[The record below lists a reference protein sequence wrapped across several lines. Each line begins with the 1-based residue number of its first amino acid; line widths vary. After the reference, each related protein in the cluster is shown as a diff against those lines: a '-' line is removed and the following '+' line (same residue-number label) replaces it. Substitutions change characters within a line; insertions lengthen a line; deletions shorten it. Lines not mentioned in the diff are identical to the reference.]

1 MSVVASGAGLDG
13 VAVEERIARLEHDFG
28 DLDDP
33 GNPLGAE
40 QFAAADAERRIL
52 PAAERLLD
60 DFRLN
65 AEFVPRELGG
75 RLLQL
80 DSLARVMRAVFRRDA
95 SLGLGYGMSSY
106 MAAVVVWAGGSAE
119 QRRDTAELLLS
130 GGRMACAY
138 PEPAEGNDFLQ
149 NRFIAAPNGDAFLL
163 SGRKEALNNASR
175 ATSLLLFA
183 HSAEDSGDGH
193 SAFLFGA
200 PKPGSA
206 GFRLLP
212 RRSTIGIRGCLVHG
226 LEFTRYG
233 LTADQLL
240 GPPHTG
246 AELAA
251 RAFPVIRCVGP
262 SMALGSAD
270 TALRTAVAF
279 ARSHRSRSRASLRM
293 PRTRTALVDAFTDL
307 LLCDALAL
315 VATRALHL
323 LPRESPTL
331 SAVVKYLLPTVLT
344 EMVYDLSIVL
354 GSESYARQGTYAA
367 FQKSAR
373 DLPMIGLGPV
383 GSTASRAAIVAHLGR
398 LPGLRAPVDGE
409 VPAAL
414 FRPLD
419 PELPG
424 LRQQELSLPAD
435 MDSLVGTLESTVR
448 QASAAGGGE
457 LEESLAGY
465 AAALGAELARF
476 RRACAELANRHDGH
490 AGLRVYALAD
500 RYALIAAGAACLGVW
515 RHHSGS
521 PGDFLADPAWAVMAL
536 SRVLRRLD
544 PGTPG
549 PPRLGEERL
558 LAELVHRFD
567 DARSYDLYS
576 TLIGR

>member
-1 MSVVASGAGLDG
+1 MSVVASGADLEG
-13 VAVEERIARLEHDFG
+13 ATVEERIARLEHAWG
-28 DLDDP
+28 NLDDP

-40 QFAAADAERRIL
+40 QFVTADAERRIL

-80 DSLARVMRAVFRRDA
+80 DALARVMRAVFRRDA

-119 QRRDTAELLLS
+119 QRRDTAELLLA

-138 PEPAEGNDFLQ
+138 PEPGEGNDFLQ
-149 NRFIAAPNGDAFLL
+149 NGFTTVPDGDGFLL
-163 SGRKEALNNASR
+163 SGRKEALNNAGR
-175 ATSLLLFA
+175 AASLLLFT
-183 HSAEDSGDGH
+183 HSAPDAGGGRN
-193 SAFLFGA
+193 AFLIGA
-200 PKPGSA
+200 PTPGA
-206 GFRLLP
+206 PGFRSLP
-212 RRSTIGIRGCLVHG
+212 RRPTVGLRGCLVQG
-226 LEFTRYG
+226 LEFTGYR
-233 LTADQLL
+233 LTSDQLL
-240 GPPHTG
+240 GPPGTG

-262 SMALGSAD
+262 SMALGCAD

-279 ARSHRSRSRASLRM
+279 ALSHRSRSRASLRM
-293 PRTRTALVDAFTDL
+293 PRIRTALVDAFTDL

-323 LPRESPTL
+323 LPRQSPTL

-344 EMVYDLSIVL
+344 EMVYDLSVVL
-354 GSESYARQGTYAA
+354 GSESYASRGTYAA

-383 GSTASRAAIVAHLGR
+383 GSEASRAAIVAHLGR
-398 LPGLRAPVDGE
+398 LPRQREPSDEDLPAGLFD
-409 VPAAL
+409 PAG
-414 FRPLD
+414 

-424 LRQQELSLPAD
+424 LRPAELTLPSD
-435 MDSLVGTLESTVR
+435 VDPLVGTLESTLR
-448 QASAAGGGE
+448 QMSVAGGGE
-457 LEESLAGY
+457 LEGSLAGY
-465 AAALGAELARF
+465 SAALGVELGRF
-476 RRACAELANRHDGH
+476 RRDCADLASPLGGPP
-490 AGLRVYALAD
+490 GLRAYALAE

-515 RHHSGS
+515 RHHSDS
-521 PGDFLADPAWAVMAL
+521 PDSFLAGPAWAVMVL

-544 PGTPG
+544 PGSPG
-549 PPRLGEERL
+549 PPPLGEEQLFTEL
-558 LAELVHRFD
+558 LRRFD

-576 TLIGR
+576 TLIGP